1 MVDLDWNLGMKTQK
15 LAEQRGS
22 SAWDGWERGVREFGE
37 MTIYENYWWVN
48 AVLVIF
54 FQKFKQVVVK
64 LNAQVVHRA
73 NISLG

>member
-37 MTIYENYWWVN
+37 MTIYENYW
-48 AVLVIF
+48 
-54 FQKFKQVVVK
+54 
-64 LNAQVVHRA
+64 
-73 NISLG
+73 